1 MPLSVNACAE
11 PLVRQLIDNAS
22 QLRVEVSQQDNGC
35 TVVDAGIDA
44 QGGLEAG
51 VLIAR
56 ICMADL
62 GSVKLSTRSRFKRW
76 PWHVEV
82 TTSQPVT
89 SCLAS
94 QYAGWGLDIKGENKF
109 FALGSGPARALAL
122 KELLFKDLNYK
133 DSAQS
138 TCLVLE
144 TDKFPPEELAQKITH
159 DCNVDNE
166 NLTLILT
173 PTGSLA
179 GVVQI
184 SARVVE
190 VALHKTH
197 ELDFPLDNVVDG
209 AGITP
214 LPPPSKDS
222 LQAMGRTNDTILF
235 GGDVHLF
242 VNGPDDDA
250 QDLANRLPSSASRD
264 YGKPFSEV
272 FKEYDYDFFK
282 VDPMLFSPARVS
294 VTALQ
299 SGNTFVAG
307 ELNEALLERSFF
319 GE

>member
-1 MPLSVNACAE
+1 MTVSVNASAA
-11 PLVRQLIDNAS
+11 PSLRQLVDNAD
-22 QLRVEVSQQDNGC
+22 QLRVTVSQQDNGC

-44 QGGLEAG
+44 LGGLDAG

-56 ICMADL
+56 ICMAGL
-62 GSVKLSTRSRFKRW
+62 GNVRLSTRSLFQRW
-76 PWHVEV
+76 SWHVEV
-82 TTSQPVT
+82 STSQPVL

-109 FALGSGPARALAL
+109 FALGSGPARALAV
-122 KELLFKDLNYK
+122 KEPLFKDLNYK
-133 DSAQS
+133 DSAES

-159 DCNVDNE
+159 DCKVDFE

-184 SARVVE
+184 AARVVE

-197 ELDFPLDNVVDG
+197 ELGFSLDNVIYG

-214 LPPPSKDS
+214 LPPPTKDS

-235 GGDVHLF
+235 GGYVHLF
-242 VNGPDDDA
+242 VNGTDDDA
-250 QDLANRLPSSASRD
+250 EDLANKLPSSASSD
-264 YGKPFSEV
+264 YGKPFAEV
-272 FKEYDYDFFK
+272 FKDYDYDFFK
-282 VDPMLFSPARVS
+282 IDPMLFSPAHIS

-299 SGNTFVAG
+299 SGKTFIAG
-307 ELNEALLERSFF
+307 KLNEALLERSFF
-319 GE
+319 GT